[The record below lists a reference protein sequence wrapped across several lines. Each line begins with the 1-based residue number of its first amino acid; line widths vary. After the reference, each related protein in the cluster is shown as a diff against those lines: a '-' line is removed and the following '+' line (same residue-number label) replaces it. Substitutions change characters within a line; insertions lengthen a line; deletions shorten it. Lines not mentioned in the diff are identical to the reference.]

1 MRKRK
6 KSKAAG
12 KYYRK
17 GISIMELSDMFP
29 DEKSAVTWFE
39 EIYWP
44 EERCCGHCGSTNT
57 HETPN
62 RKPMPYRCRDC
73 RRYFSVRT
81 GTVLQNSRLPLRKW
95 AYAVYLYVTNL
106 KGISSMRLKREL
118 KVNQKTAWYLLARLR
133 KSWDASGLEDLI
145 GPVEVDETYMG
156 GKRKNMPK
164 AKRKTLTGRG
174 AVGKTAVAGIKD
186 RASNQ
191 VVARVVP
198 NVKSETMSRFIME
211 HVDEGAKIYTDD
223 ALTYNRLPNHET
235 VKHSVAEY
243 VRGQAHTNGIESF
256 WSMLKRAHMGTFHKI
271 SAKHLHRYVAEF
283 CARHNIREADTI
295 DQMKHIVAGL
305 VGRHLMFKDLMA

>member
-1 MRKRK
+1 MGM
-6 KSKAAG
+6 S
-12 KYYRK
+12 
-17 GISIMELSDMFP
+17 EMFP
-29 DEKSAVTWFE
+29 DEESAVKWFE
-39 EIYWP
+39 SIYWP

-118 KVNQKTAWYLLARLR
+118 DVNQKTAWYMLARLR
-133 KSWDASGLEDLI
+133 KSWDNSGLDDLI

-156 GKRKNMPK
+156 GKRKNMSK

-198 NVKSETMSRFIME
+198 DVKGETMTGFIME
-211 HVDEGAKIYTDD
+211 HVEPGAKIYTDD
-223 ALTYNRLPNHET
+223 ALTYRSLPNHET

-243 VRGQAHTNGIESF
+243 VRGQAHTNGVESF
-256 WSMLKRAHMGTFHKI
+256 WSMLKRGHVGTYHKM
-271 SAKHLHRYVAEF
+271 SPKHLHRYVAEF
-283 CARHNIREADTI
+283 AKRHNIREADTI
-295 DQMKHIVAGL
+295 DQMRHIVAGL
-305 VGRHLMFKDLMA
+305 VGHRLMFKDLTADNGMDNGSRDLE